1 MKQREEGP
9 FDFRGLF
16 IFEIANNHQG
26 SVEHGR
32 RVVREIAAVAKKAGV
47 RGAFKLQLRDLE
59 TFIHPDYRQSK
70 ENKHIQR
77 FLSTRL
83 SQSQFAELVR
93 EMRDQGMTPMATPF
107 DEPSVDLLM
116 ELGIDLVKVGSC
128 SAQDWPLLERV
139 ADTGKP
145 VVCSTGGETVRE
157 VDNVV
162 SFFQHRGVQFAL
174 MHCVAIYP
182 TASRELHLNQIE
194 VMRDRYPE
202 VTIGFSTH
210 EHPSNLTAVGLAY
223 AKGARIFEKHVGVS
237 TGEFALNEYSASPQQ
252 VAAWLEAYR
261 QAVESCGENGQRPIP
276 QQEIRDLRSLMRGVY
291 AKREIKAGVA
301 LQRGDVFFAMPLGE
315 GQLTSGNWKEGLKA
329 DRDYAVGQPLSGTL
343 HPARPTKKEAIYS
356 AIHEIKGMLN
366 NARIPL
372 GHDFAVE
379 LSHQFGIERFHEI
392 GCTIIECINR
402 QYAKKLIVQLPG
414 QWNPIHYHKIKDETF
429 QVLYGILNVE
439 IEGKKK
445 VLEPG
450 DSLWVPRGVWHGFGT
465 ETGVIF
471 EEVSTAIMNDDSFY
485 IDRAISSLP
494 RDDRKTY
501 LLNWGRHQFD
511 QVEDEEINGQGS

>member
-145 VVCSTGGETVRE
+145 VFCYTEGETVRE

-223 AKGARIFEKHVGVS
+223 AKGARIFEKHVGVP

-329 DRDYAVGQPLSGTL
+329 DRD
-343 HPARPTKKEAIYS
+343 
-356 AIHEIKGMLN
+356 
-366 NARIPL
+366 
-372 GHDFAVE
+372 
-379 LSHQFGIERFHEI
+379 
-392 GCTIIECINR
+392 
-402 QYAKKLIVQLPG
+402 
-414 QWNPIHYHKIKDETF
+414 
-429 QVLYGILNVE
+429 
-439 IEGKKK
+439 
-445 VLEPG
+445 
-450 DSLWVPRGVWHGFGT
+450 
-465 ETGVIF
+465 
-471 EEVSTAIMNDDSFY
+471 
-485 IDRAISSLP
+485 
-494 RDDRKTY
+494 
-501 LLNWGRHQFD
+501 
-511 QVEDEEINGQGS
+511 